1 MKILTSTF
9 AIAASV
15 LMAVPATAQVNTG
28 VPPVAGETALQYA
41 QRINACGGAGVES
54 ATFTQNR
61 TRLSVRCPQQ
71 GANTS
76 NNGMS
81 GGLGTAIALG
91 AGMVLIIAGAAG
103 DSSSTVTTTN

>member
-15 LMAVPATAQVNTG
+15 LLAVPATAQVNTG

-41 QRINACGGAGVES
+41 QRINACGGASVES

-61 TRLSVRCPQQ
+61 TRLSVRCPQTTT
-71 GANTS
+71 TS